1 MFRVPVES
9 TLLTLT
15 PFCLSL
21 DMHVFIMHDIPE
33 YCMYLVSNKQAK
45 NGNILLRIHGSILYV
60 KCVSNPNLKGC
71 INVYNS

>member
-1 MFRVPVES
+1 MLRVPVQR

-21 DMHVFIMHDIPE
+21 DMHVFIMHYIPE
-33 YCMYLVSNKQAK
+33 YSMYLVSNKQAK

-60 KCVSNPNLKGC
+60 KCVSNSNLRGC
-71 INVYNS
+71 SGVYNS